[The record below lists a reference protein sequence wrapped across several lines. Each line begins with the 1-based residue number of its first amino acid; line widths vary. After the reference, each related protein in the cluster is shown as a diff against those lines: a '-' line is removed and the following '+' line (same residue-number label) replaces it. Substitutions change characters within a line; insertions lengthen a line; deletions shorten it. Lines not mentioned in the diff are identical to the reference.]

1 MSPDTKEELTTILD
15 LLKAS
20 VKKNGVSL
28 AVDEDGNIMFFDTE
42 IYLRTDRMDGFK
54 INVKDI
60 TR

>member
-28 AVDEDGNIMFFDTE
+28 AVDEYSNIMFFDTE

>member
-1 MSPDTKEELTTILD
+1 MSPDTKEELTVILD

-28 AVDEDGNIMFFDTE
+28 AVDEDGNILFFDTE
-42 IYLRTDRMDGFK
+42 IYLRTDRIDGFK

-60 TR
+60 TK